1 MKYAY
6 PQDPTHAVSAIRR
19 YDESSDSSTSQS
31 SLERQQDIAVVGET
45 VPLIFCHRFD
55 WGGELGTNGGVWISP
70 RLIQLGIETT
80 NLSMMYL
87 LSQGKVDGLK
97 VDNTYW
103 GYQKLQTRDPSA
115 QMCYAYEAVPAC
127 LDLDYDPGG
136 SLSWTTT
143 QTNPGP
149 NLNSNGGTFN
159 TAENCIKLVVTF
171 NSVIEVT
178 NSWQAVGGFD
188 GYYVIGNGTSYG
200 VWYDY
205 DSVPNTSGGGDPD
218 VYYNSW
224 ETWTNKKIT
233 GGTTDD
239 FYSHRNPQAP
249 SSCRIFQRTGGSSWA
264 RNQEDQSAI
273 YRLYNNHLRGNGK
286 YKAPYA
292 QNTYYTY
299 VWFADFREKHLQAS
313 FLQTSEVRYDWR
325 VRNVAD
331 NLVVKS
337 GQVWVKHGTQ
347 SLTIDDLPA
356 GQYVL
361 EFDSLYKERDA
372 PINQTNLN
380 SAGNFLELENEWY
393 RACDAYSAGSG
404 AGSGF
409 QRHTNVGRET
419 QQIQTTITQT
429 LYNQI
434 DFPDLPGGDQ
444 QIVGGLSDLTM
455 MGIAGDITVL
465 RPQDGPDYFL
475 QSHIFVEQ
483 GIDVERLTWGG
494 TGSSPFY
501 GDLVNYLFEQSKILQ
516 DDQIDR
522 DSLILANRVNEKYKL
537 YFNGVLQT
545 TNSLAEWMTRT
556 APYFLMTPRQ
566 VDGKYGLWPVCPVD
580 GNNELSRA
588 QTVPVIT
595 VTRDDI
601 VQGSYSRTYIS
612 PKDRRPVCL
621 VMVYRDQPETTV
633 GQTVTVEVRYPGT
646 ALSGPFESH
655 DLTEFCCRSEQAVY
669 AARYILSKRRYTTH
683 TVSFTMARRAAQL
696 KPGDV
701 IKVDLAFETTDGQGI
716 TDAIFYQIES
726 LSEGQAGSVNI
737 EATHFP
743 TETLDGVSDVSVVAY
758 ETHKGNVSI
767 Q

>member
-1 MKYAY
+1 VKYAY

-55 WGGELGTNGGVWISP
+55 WGGELGTNGGVWMSP

-143 QTNPGP
+143 QTSSGP
-149 NLNSNGGTFN
+149 SLYSGGTFN
-159 TAENCIKLVVTF
+159 TAADCIKLVINF
-171 NSVIEVT
+171 SSVIEV
-178 NSWQAVGGFD
+178 NGSGVAVGGYA
-188 GYYVIGNGTSYG
+188 GRNVLSGRTGSPSYYPHEGPVDTA
-200 VWYDY
+200 
-205 DSVPNTSGGGDPD
+205 
-218 VYYNSW
+218 
-224 ETWTNKKIT
+224 
-233 GGTTDD
+233 GTTLGGAINDG
-239 FYSHRNPQAP
+239 FRKLWYRGTV
-249 SSCRIFQRTGGSSWA
+249 TGDG
-264 RNQEDQSAI
+264 
-273 YRLYNNHLRGNGK
+273 RGNL
-286 YKAPYA
+286 YS
-292 QNTYYTY
+292 T
-299 VWFADFREKHLQAS
+299 FDFSEYHKSGSWH
-313 FLQTSEVRYDWR
+313 QTSEVRFDWR
-325 VRNVAD
+325 VVNVET
-331 NLVVKS
+331 NQVVKN
-337 GQVWVKHGTQ
+337 GQIWVRHGSS
-347 SLTIDDLPA
+347 SLTISDLPQA
-356 GQYVL
+356 AYRL
-361 EFDSLYKERDA
+361 EFDNLYKERDA
-372 PINQTNLN
+372 GYSTGMIPAPDPENVAASWVTVIDHKMPSGNLP
-380 SAGNFLELENEWY
+380 S
-393 RACDAYSAGSG
+393 
-404 AGSGF
+404 SGF
-409 QRHTNVGRET
+409 KRHTNVGSET
-419 QQIQTTITQT
+419 QTINTTITQT
-429 LYNQI
+429 ILNVI
-434 DFPDLPGGDQ
+434 DFPELPGGDQ
-444 QIVGGLSDLTM
+444 QVVGGLSDLTM

-465 RPQDGPDYFL
+465 RPQDGPDYFI
-475 QSHIFVEQ
+475 QSHIFVEE
-483 GIDVERLTWGG
+483 GVDVERLTWGG

-522 DSLILANRVNEKYKL
+522 DSLILANRVTEKYKM

-580 GNNELSRA
+580 GNNELSRT
-588 QTVPVIT
+588 QTVPVMT

-621 VMVYRDQPETTV
+621 VMVYRDQPETSV

-655 DLTEFCCRSEQAVY
+655 DLTEFCCRAEQAVY

-743 TETLDGVSDVSVVAY
+743 TDTLDGVSDVSVVAY